1 MILKRNPMK
10 FIKDPVHGYVEV
22 EAPLL
27 HVLDSP
33 PVQRLRHVKQLGFSC
48 LVYPGANHTRF
59 EHSLGT
65 MHLATLLARHLALDP
80 AEALLVAA
88 AGLLHDIG
96 HGPFSHTS
104 EAFLSEFAGHDHH
117 RVGHLLAEPALA
129 AALEGADLDPAAIA
143 ALIRG
148 EHPLAD
154 LIHGDLDADRMDY
167 LQRDAHYTGAPYGT
181 VDAER
186 LIQSS
191 LLGEGGGLGI
201 DESGIQAAESLLIA
215 RTLMRSA
222 VYFHHTSRIATSML
236 NLALCEHMEEGG
248 SPDPGALA
256 LLDDGGLCQA
266 LAASGSPVARSLLA
280 GLMERRLYKRA
291 LYIGRDQ
298 VGASLLTDRPSL
310 GKMRALAR
318 EIAAAAGR
326 EEWEVIV
333 DIAPFPADM
342 SMGVQVR
349 NRTATL
355 DLSLVSPLVNTL
367 NETRRSQWRL
377 GVYAPREHL
386 AAVERAATGVL
397 HVKRATRQDTL
408 STLPRTED

>member
-1 MILKRNPMK
+1 MK

-22 EAPLL
+22 EPGILP
-27 HVLDSP
+27 VLDSP

-65 MHLATLLARHLALDP
+65 MHLATLLARHLDLDP
-80 AEALLVAA
+80 ADTLLVGA

-117 RVGHLLAEPALA
+117 RVGHLLGEPALA
-129 AALEGADLDPAAIA
+129 SALDEAGLDPPAIA

-148 EHPLAD
+148 EHPLAG

-167 LQRDAHYTGAPYGT
+167 LLRDAHYTGVPYGT

-191 LLGEGGGLGI
+191 ILQDGRLGI
-201 DESGIQAAESLLIA
+201 DEGGIQAAESLLIA
-215 RTLMRSA
+215 RTLMRPA
-222 VYFHHTSRIATSML
+222 VYFHHTSRIATAML
-236 NLALCEHMEEGG
+236 NLALVEDAAGG
-248 SPDPGALA
+248 SGDTRALA
-256 LLDDGGLCQA
+256 RLDDGGLCQA
-266 LAASGSPVARSLLA
+266 LAASASPVARSLIG
-280 GLMERRLYKRA
+280 GLMGRSLYKRA
-291 LYIGRDQ
+291 LYVGKDQ
-298 VGASLLTDRPSL
+298 AGGSFLTDRPSL
-310 GKMRALAR
+310 RRMRALAR
-318 EIAAAAGR
+318 EIAGLAGC

-333 DIAPFPADM
+333 DIPPFPGDM
-342 SMGVQVR
+342 SLGVQVR
-349 NRTATL
+349 NENATL

-377 GVYAPREHL
+377 GVYAPPVHRE
-386 AAVERAATGVL
+386 AVERAAVEVL
-397 HVKRATRQDTL
+397 HVKKATRQDTL
-408 STLPRTED
+408 SSLERTED

>member
-22 EAPLL
+22 EGPLL
-27 HVLDSP
+27 PVLDSP

-65 MHLATLLARHLALDP
+65 MHLATILARHLLLDT
-80 AEALLVAA
+80 ADVRLIAA

-117 RVGHLLAEPALA
+117 RVDHLLAEPALA
-129 AALEGADLDPAAIA
+129 SALAGADLDPAAIA

-191 LLGEGGGLGI
+191 LLSEGGGLGI
-201 DESGIQAAESLLIA
+201 DESGIAAAESLLIA

-236 NLALCEHMEEGG
+236 NLALCEHVAAGKA
-248 SPDPGALA
+248 DPRALA

-266 LAASGSPVARSLLA
+266 LGGSASPVARSLLA

-291 LYIGRDQ
+291 LYVGRDQ
-298 VGASLLTDRPSL
+298 VGTALLTDRPAV
-310 GKMRALAR
+310 GRMRALAR
-318 EIAAAAGR
+318 EIASAAGR
-326 EEWEVIV
+326 EEWEVLV

-349 NRTATL
+349 NRGATL

-377 GVYAPREHL
+377 GVYAPGEHVP
-386 AAVERAATGVL
+386 AVERAAVEVL
-397 HVKRATRQDTL
+397 HVKKATRQDTL
-408 STLPRTED
+408 SSLERTED

>member
-22 EAPLL
+22 EAGLLPL
-27 HVLDSP
+27 LDSP
-33 PVQRLRHVKQLGFSC
+33 PVQRLRHVKQLGFSY

-80 AEALLVAA
+80 ADTLQIGA

-117 RVGHLLAEPALA
+117 QVDHLLGEPALA
-129 AALEGADLDPAAIA
+129 SAIEEADLDPAAIS

-167 LQRDAHYTGAPYGT
+167 LLRDAHYTGVPYGT
-181 VDAER
+181 VDAQR

-191 LLGEGGGLGI
+191 ILTEWGLGI
-201 DESGIQAAESLLIA
+201 RESGVQAAESLLIA
-215 RTLMRSA
+215 RTLMRPA

-236 NLALCEHMEEGG
+236 TLALCEHAATG
-248 SPDPGALA
+248 SGDPSEIPP
-256 LLDDGGLCQA
+256 LDDAGLCQV
-266 LAASGSPVARSLLA
+266 LATSKSGVARALLA
-280 GLMERRLYKRA
+280 GLMMRRLYKRA
-291 LYIGRDQ
+291 LY
-298 VGASLLTDRPSL
+298 VGTDRVGGSLLTSEPSL
-310 GKMRALAR
+310 RRMRALAR
-318 EIAAAAGR
+318 EVAEAAGR

-377 GVYAPREHL
+377 GVYAPREQ
-386 AAVERAATGVL
+386 AGAVEQAAIEVL
-397 HVKRATRQDTL
+397 HVKKATRQDTL
-408 STLPRTED
+408 A

>member
-1 MILKRNPMK
+1 MK

-22 EAPLL
+22 EAGLLPL
-27 HVLDSP
+27 LDSP
-33 PVQRLRHVKQLGFSC
+33 PVQRLRHVKQLGFSY
-48 LVYPGANHTRF
+48 LVYPGANHSRF

-80 AEALLVAA
+80 ADVLLIAA

-117 RVGHLLAEPALA
+117 QVDHLLGEQSLA
-129 AALEGADLDPAAIA
+129 SAIEEADLDPAAIS

-154 LIHGDLDADRMDY
+154 LIHGNLDADRMDY
-167 LQRDAHYTGAPYGT
+167 LLRDAHYTGVPYGT
-181 VDAER
+181 VDAQR

-191 LLGEGGGLGI
+191 ILAGEGLGI
-201 DESGIQAAESLLIA
+201 GESGVQAAESLLIA

-236 NLALCEHMEEGG
+236 TLALYEHVVEGSG
-248 SPDPGALA
+248 DPRAIP
-256 LLDDGGLCQA
+256 LLDDLGLCQA
-266 LAASGSPVARSLLA
+266 LAGSGSGVARSLLE
-280 GLMERRLYKRA
+280 GLMKRRLYKRA
-291 LYIGRDQ
+291 LYAGRDQ
-298 VGASLLTDRPSL
+298 VGASFLTSEPSVRR
-310 GKMRALAR
+310 MRTLAR
-318 EIAAAAGR
+318 EIAEAAGR

-349 NRTATL
+349 NSAASL

-377 GVYAPREHL
+377 GVYTPRKHRE
-386 AAVERAATGVL
+386 AVERAAIEVL
-397 HVKRATRQDTL
+397 HVKKPTRQDTL
-408 STLPRTED
+408 ARQAGTEE

>member
-1 MILKRNPMK
+1 MILKRDPMK

-22 EAPLL
+22 EAELL
-27 HVLDSP
+27 ALLDSP

-80 AEALLVAA
+80 ADVRLVAA

-96 HGPFSHTS
+96 HGPFSHTT

-117 RVGHLLAEPALA
+117 QVDTLLAEPALA
-129 AALEGADLDPAAIA
+129 SGLEEADLDPAAIS

-167 LQRDAHYTGAPYGT
+167 LLRDAHYSGVPYGT
-181 VDAER
+181 VDAQR

-191 LLGEGGGLGI
+191 ILQGGGLGI

-236 NLALCEHMEEGG
+236 TLALCEHVAEGSG
-248 SPDPGALA
+248 DPRAMPS
-256 LLDDGGLCQA
+256 LDDGGLCQA
-266 LAASGSPVARSLLA
+266 LAASGSAMARSLLR

-291 LYIGRDQ
+291 LYVGRDQ
-298 VGASLLTDRPSL
+298 VGGSLLTSRPSL
-310 GKMRALAR
+310 GRMRALSR
-318 EIAAAAGR
+318 EIAGAAGR

-349 NRTATL
+349 NRTASL

-377 GVYAPREHL
+377 GVYTPRQHVAE
-386 AAVERAATGVL
+386 VERAATGVL
-397 HVKRATRQDTL
+397 HVKKATRQGTL
-408 STLPRTED
+408 AWQERTED

>member
-1 MILKRNPMK
+1 MK

-22 EAPLL
+22 EAELLPL
-27 HVLDSP
+27 LDSP
-33 PVQRLRHVKQLGFSC
+33 PVQRLRHVKQLGFSY

-65 MHLATLLARHLALDP
+65 MHLATILARHLALDP
-80 AEALLVAA
+80 ADVLLIGA

-117 RVGHLLAEPALA
+117 QVDHLLGEPALA
-129 AALEGADLDPAAIA
+129 SAIEEADLDPAAIS

-167 LQRDAHYTGAPYGT
+167 LLRDAHYTGVPYGT
-181 VDAER
+181 VDAQR

-191 LLGEGGGLGI
+191 ILHEGGLGI
-201 DESGIQAAESLLIA
+201 GESGVQAAESLLIA
-215 RTLMRSA
+215 RTLMRPA

-236 NLALCEHMEEGG
+236 TLALCEHAASGASGASREEDLRAI
-248 SPDPGALA
+248 P
-256 LLDDGGLCQA
+256 LLDDAGLCQV
-266 LAASGSPVARSLLA
+266 LAASGSGIARTLLA
-280 GLMERRLYKRA
+280 GLQMRRLYKRA
-291 LYIGRDQ
+291 IYVGRDR
-298 VGASLLTDRPSL
+298 VGASFLTSEPLLRT
-310 GKMRALAR
+310 MRDLAR
-318 EIAAAAGR
+318 EIAEAAGR

-333 DIAPFPADM
+333 DIAPFPEDM

-377 GVYAPREHL
+377 GVYAPREQ
-386 AAVERAATGVL
+386 AGAVERAAVEVL
-397 HVKRATRQDTL
+397 HVKKATRQDTL
-408 STLPRTED
+408 A

>member
-1 MILKRNPMK
+1 MILKRYRMK

-22 EAPLL
+22 ADWLL
-27 HVLDSP
+27 PVLDSP
-33 PVQRLRHVKQLGFSC
+33 PVQRLRHVKQLGFSF

-65 MHLATLLARHLALDP
+65 MHLATTLARHLALP
-80 AEALLVAA
+80 AGDLRLIAA

-117 RVGHLLAEPALA
+117 RVDHLLAEPALA
-129 AALEGADLDPAAIA
+129 AALAGADLDPGAIA

-167 LQRDAHYTGAPYGT
+167 LLRDAHYTGVPFGT

-191 LLGEGGGLGI
+191 ILQDGALGI
-201 DESGIQAAESLLIA
+201 EESGVQAAESLLIA
-215 RTLMRSA
+215 RTLMRPA

-236 NLALCEHMEEGG
+236 TLALCEHASGGEG
-248 SPDPGALA
+248 DPHAIP
-256 LLDDGGLCQA
+256 LLDDGGLCRV
-266 LAASGSPVARSLLA
+266 LAGSESPVVRSLIG
-280 GLMERRLYKRA
+280 GLMQRSLYKRA
-291 LYIGRDQ
+291 LYVGRDQ
-298 VGASLLTDRPSL
+298 VGGSLLTDRPSV
-310 GKMRALAR
+310 GRMRALAR
-318 EIAAAAGR
+318 EIAEVAGR

-333 DIAPFPADM
+333 DIPPFPADM
-342 SMGVQVR
+342 SMGVGVR
-349 NRTATL
+349 NRSATL

-377 GVYAPREHL
+377 GVYAPRAQVAE
-386 AAVERAATGVL
+386 VERAAAGVL
-397 HVKRATRQDTL
+397 HVKKATWQDTL
-408 STLPRTED
+408 ARG

>member
-1 MILKRNPMK
+1 MILKRDPMK

-22 EAPLL
+22 EAELLPL
-27 HVLDSP
+27 LDSP
-33 PVQRLRHVKQLGFSC
+33 PVQRLRHVKQLGFSY

-65 MHLATLLARHLALDP
+65 MHLATLLARHLSLDQ
-80 AEALLVAA
+80 ADVRLVAA

-96 HGPFSHTS
+96 HGPFSHTT

-117 RVGHLLAEPALA
+117 RVDALLAEPALA
-129 AALEGADLDPAAIA
+129 SGLGEADLDPAAIST
-143 ALIRG
+143 LVRG

-167 LQRDAHYTGAPYGT
+167 LQRDAHYTGVPYGT

-191 LLGEGGGLGI
+191 ILRDGALGI

-222 VYFHHTSRIATSML
+222 VYFHHTGRIATSML
-236 NLALCEHMEEGG
+236 NLALCEHVAEGSG
-248 SPDPGALA
+248 DPRGLA
-256 LLDDGGLCQA
+256 SLDDGGLCQA
-266 LAASGSPVARSLLA
+266 LAASGSPVARSLIG
-280 GLMERRLYKRA
+280 GLMKRNLYKRA
-291 LYIGRDQ
+291 LYAGRDQ
-298 VGASLLTDRPSL
+298 AGGSLLTSRPSL
-310 GKMRALAR
+310 GKMRALSR
-318 EIAAAAGR
+318 EIAEAAGC
-326 EEWEVIV
+326 EAWEVIV
-333 DIAPFPADM
+333 DIPPFPADM
-342 SMGVQVR
+342 SMGVQVG
-349 NRTATL
+349 NGTAGI

-377 GVYAPREHL
+377 GVYTPRRR
-386 AAVERAATGVL
+386 VGDVGRAAAGVL
-397 HVKRATRQDTL
+397 HVRKATRQGTL
-408 STLPRTED
+408 SWEGTED

>member
-22 EAPLL
+22 EEPLL
-27 HVLDSP
+27 PVLDSP

-65 MHLATLLARHLALDP
+65 MHLATILARHLGLDP
-80 AEALLVAA
+80 AEVTLIAA

-117 RVGHLLAEPALA
+117 RVDHLLGEPALA
-129 AALEGADLDPAAIA
+129 SALDRADLDPPAIA

-148 EHPLAD
+148 EHPLSD

-167 LQRDAHYTGAPYGT
+167 LQRDAHYTGVPYGT

-191 LLGEGGGLGI
+191 LLQEGGGLGI
-201 DESGIQAAESLLIA
+201 DESGIAAAESLLIA

-222 VYFHHTSRIATSML
+222 VYFHHTSRIATAML
-236 NLALCEHMEEGG
+236 NLALCEHAGAG
-248 SPDPGALA
+248 SADPRALA

-266 LAASGSPVARSLLA
+266 LAASASPVARSLLA
-280 GLMERRLYKRA
+280 GLQERRLYKRA
-291 LYIGRDQ
+291 LYVGRDQ
-298 VGASLLTDRPSL
+298 VGASLLTPRPSL
-310 GKMRALAR
+310 GRMRALAR
-318 EIAAAAGR
+318 EIASAAGR

-386 AAVERAATGVL
+386 AAVERAAAVVL
-397 HVKRATRQDTL
+397 HVKKATRQDTL
-408 STLPRTED
+408 A

>member
-1 MILKRNPMK
+1 MILKRYRMK

-22 EAPLL
+22 EAWLL
-27 HVLDSP
+27 PVLDSP

-65 MHLATLLARHLALDP
+65 MHLATILARHLALDP
-80 AEALLVAA
+80 ADARLIAA

-104 EAFLSEFAGHDHH
+104 EAFLAEFAGHDHH
-117 RVGHLLAEPALA
+117 RVDHLLAEPALA
-129 AALEGADLDPAAIA
+129 AALDEAELEPAAIS

-167 LQRDAHYTGAPYGT
+167 LLRDAHYTGVPYGT

-191 LLGEGGGLGI
+191 ILLDGGLGI
-201 DESGIQAAESLLIA
+201 EESGVQAAESLLIA
-215 RTLMRSA
+215 RTLMRPA

-236 NLALCEHMEEGG
+236 TLALCEHTSGG
-248 SPDPGALA
+248 SADPRAIP

-266 LAASGSPVARSLLA
+266 LAGSESAVARSLLD
-280 GLMERRLYKRA
+280 GLMGRRLYKRA
-291 LYIGRDQ
+291 LYVGRDQ
-298 VGASLLTDRPSL
+298 VGGTLLTDRPSV
-310 GKMRALAR
+310 KRMRALAR
-318 EIAAAAGR
+318 EIATAAGR
-326 EEWEVIV
+326 EDWEVIV
-333 DIAPFPADM
+333 DVPPFPVDM
-342 SMGVQVR
+342 SMEVQVR
-349 NRTATL
+349 NRSATL

-367 NETRRSQWRL
+367 NEARRSQWRL
-377 GVYAPREHL
+377 GVYAPREHVAEVEQ
-386 AAVERAATGVL
+386 AAVGVL
-397 HVKRATRQDTL
+397 HVKKATRQNTL
-408 STLPRTED
+408 ASG

>member
-1 MILKRNPMK
+1 MK

-22 EAPLL
+22 EAGLL
-27 HVLDSP
+27 PVLDSP

-65 MHLATLLARHLALDP
+65 MHLATLLARHLGLDQ
-80 AEALLVAA
+80 ADVRLIAA

-117 RVGHLLAEPALA
+117 RVDHLLQEPALA
-129 AALEGADLDPAAIA
+129 SALEDAGLDPAAIS

-148 EHPLAD
+148 EHPLSD

-167 LQRDAHYTGAPYGT
+167 LLRDAHYTGVPYGT
-181 VDAER
+181 VDTDR

-191 LLGEGGGLGI
+191 ILEEGGLCI
-201 DESGIQAAESLLIA
+201 EESGVQAAESLLIA

-236 NLALCEHMEEGG
+236 ALALCEHASGG
-248 SPDPGALA
+248 PGDLRDIPLMDDAGLSRALA
-256 LLDDGGLCQA
+256 G
-266 LAASGSPVARSLLA
+266 SGSGVARSLIG
-280 GLMERRLYKRA
+280 GLMKRNLYKRA
-291 LYIGRDQ
+291 LYVGRAQ
-298 VGASLLTDRPSL
+298 VGGTLLTSRPSL
-310 GKMRALAR
+310 GRMRDLAR
-318 EIAAAAGR
+318 EIAETAGR

-377 GVYAPREHL
+377 GVYAPPGHREAVEK
-386 AAVERAATGVL
+386 AAVEVL

-408 STLPRTED
+408 AWQERTED

>member
-1 MILKRNPMK
+1 MK

-22 EAPLL
+22 EAELLPL
-27 HVLDSP
+27 LDSP
-33 PVQRLRHVKQLGFSC
+33 PVQRLRHVKQLGFSY

-65 MHLATLLARHLALDP
+65 MHLATVLARHLDLDP
-80 AEALLVAA
+80 AEVLLIGA

-117 RVGHLLAEPALA
+117 QVDHLLREPALA
-129 AALEGADLDPAAIA
+129 SAIEQADLDPAQIS

-167 LQRDAHYTGAPYGT
+167 LLRDAHYTGVPYGT
-181 VDAER
+181 VDAQR

-191 LLGEGGGLGI
+191 ILHEGGLGI
-201 DESGIQAAESLLIA
+201 AESGVQAAESLLIA
-215 RTLMRSA
+215 RTLMRPA

-236 NLALCEHMEEGG
+236 TLALCEHAQTGASGDGG
-248 SPDPGALA
+248 LRGIP
-256 LLDDGGLCQA
+256 LLDDAGLCQL
-266 LAASGSPVARSLLA
+266 LAASGSGVARALLA
-280 GLMERRLYKRA
+280 GLMKRNLYKRA
-291 LYIGRDQ
+291 IYVARDQ
-298 VGASLLTDRPSL
+298 VGASFLTSEPSL
-310 GKMRALAR
+310 RRMRDLAR
-318 EIAAAAGR
+318 EIAETAGR
-326 EEWEVIV
+326 EGWEVIV
-333 DIAPFPADM
+333 DIAPFPVDM

-377 GVYAPREHL
+377 GVYAPRGQAGAVEQ
-386 AAVERAATGVL
+386 AAVEVL
-397 HVKRATRQDTL
+397 HVKKATRQDTL
-408 STLPRTED
+408 A

>member
-1 MILKRNPMK
+1 MILKRDPMK

-22 EAPLL
+22 EAELL
-27 HVLDSP
+27 ALLDSP

-80 AEALLVAA
+80 ADVRLVAA

-96 HGPFSHTS
+96 HGPFSHTT

-117 RVGHLLAEPALA
+117 QVDTLLAEPALA
-129 AALEGADLDPAAIA
+129 SGLEEADLDPAAIS

-167 LQRDAHYTGAPYGT
+167 LLRDAHYSGVPYGT
-181 VDAER
+181 VDAQR

-191 LLGEGGGLGI
+191 ILQGGGLGI

-236 NLALCEHMEEGG
+236 TLALCEHVAEGSG
-248 SPDPGALA
+248 DPRAMPS
-256 LLDDGGLCQA
+256 LDDGGLCQA
-266 LAASGSPVARSLLA
+266 LAASGSAMARSLLR

-291 LYIGRDQ
+291 LYVGRDQ
-298 VGASLLTDRPSL
+298 VGGSLLTSRPSL
-310 GKMRALAR
+310 GRMRALSR
-318 EIAAAAGR
+318 EIAGAAGR

-349 NRTATL
+349 NRTASL

-367 NETRRSQWRL
+367 NEMRRSQWRL
-377 GVYAPREHL
+377 GVYTPRQHVAE
-386 AAVERAATGVL
+386 VERAATGVL
-397 HVKRATRQDTL
+397 HVKKATRQGTL
-408 STLPRTED
+408 AWQERTED

>member
-1 MILKRNPMK
+1 MK

-22 EAPLL
+22 EDALL
-27 HVLDSP
+27 PILDSP
-33 PVQRLRHVKQLGFSC
+33 PVQRLRHVRQLGFSY

-65 MHLATLLARHLALDP
+65 MHLAALLARHLALDP
-80 AEALLVAA
+80 AGVRLVAA

-96 HGPFSHTS
+96 HGPFSHTT

-117 RVGHLLAEPALA
+117 QVDRLLAEPDLA
-129 AALEGADLDPAAIA
+129 AALGEAGLDPAAIS

-167 LQRDAHYTGAPYGT
+167 LLRDAHYTGVPYGT

-191 LLGEGGGLGI
+191 ILQDGGLGI

-215 RTLMRSA
+215 RTLMRPA

-236 NLALCEHMEEGG
+236 TLALCEHTAGG
-248 SPDPGALA
+248 SVDPRTIPPM
-256 LLDDGGLCQA
+256 DDAALCQA
-266 LAASGSPVARSLLA
+266 LAGSGSRVARSLLD
-280 GLMERRLYKRA
+280 GLMKRNLYKRA
-291 LYIGRDQ
+291 LYVGRDQ
-298 VGASLLTDRPSL
+298 VGGSLLTSVPSL
-310 GKMRALAR
+310 QRMRALAP
-318 EIAAAAGR
+318 EIAEAAGR
-326 EEWEVIV
+326 EDWEVIV
-333 DIAPFPADM
+333 DIPPFPADM

-377 GVYAPREHL
+377 GVYAPREHR
-386 AAVERAATGVL
+386 AAVERAAVGVL
-397 HVKRATRQDTL
+397 HVKKATRQDTL
-408 STLPRTED
+408 ARQAGTTE